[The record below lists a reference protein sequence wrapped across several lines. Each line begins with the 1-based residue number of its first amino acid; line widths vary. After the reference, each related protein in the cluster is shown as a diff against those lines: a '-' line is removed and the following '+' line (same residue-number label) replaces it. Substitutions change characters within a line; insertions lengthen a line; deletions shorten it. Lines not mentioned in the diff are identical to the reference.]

1 MGFVEIDLSQYPRR
15 NHLEHF
21 RSMYYPYAGVTADV
35 DVTDFLKFC
44 KAQNYSFYVAFL
56 HAAALAAD
64 QVPELRQR
72 IHGDK
77 VLEYDA
83 CPTSHIEL
91 LENGTYCYCTLR
103 HGLPMAEF
111 MAYAETVRAQCRL
124 NGSIEEEDDVESMY
138 FISTLPWV
146 HYTSLIQ
153 PVAGPDDSNPR
164 ITWGKFQ
171 EDHRGR
177 MQMPVSILAH
187 HGLVDGIHIARFY
200 ENLERTLALLQAEGG
215 TL

>member
-1 MGFVEIDLSQYPRR
+1 MGFVEIDLAQYPRR

-21 RSMYYPYAGVTADV
+21 RSMHYPYVGVTADV

-44 KAQNYSFYVAFL
+44 KAQHYSFYIAFL

-64 QVPELRQR
+64 EVPELRQR
-72 IHGDK
+72 IHGGT

-91 LENGTYCYCTLR
+91 LEDGTYCYCTLR
-103 HGLPMAEF
+103 HQLPLDEYIP
-111 MAYAETVRAQCRL
+111 YAEAVRAQCRA
-124 NGSIEEEDDVESMY
+124 NATIEEEDDVESMY
-138 FISTLPWV
+138 FISTLPWI

-153 PVAGPDDSNPR
+153 PVCGGEDANPR

-171 EDHRGR
+171 PDAQGR
-177 MQMPVSILAH
+177 KQLPVTILAH
-187 HGLVDGIHIARFY
+187 HSLVDGIHIAQFY
-200 ENLERTLALLQAEGG
+200 RNLESEIRKIVET
-215 TL
+215 